1 MFLYRIAGNFWG
13 RKLKQIGEKYDFC
26 WEIFRGL
33 LSFAAPKDATLSNFT
48 QKTFTS
54 THKTANSQKVFRYM
68 VLCGHMYNVHVHVL
82 TYWVLSLLPYSQVL
96 LMRTHQTHPSLKIR
110 NRQTSSKLT
119 LLPSCAITLVPQW
132 YDSPPFSDTT
142 PVIAVSGRPPDL
154 VTSPPLRAASQS
166 RYSRP
171 LMWV

>member
-13 RKLKQIGEKYDFC
+13 RKLSQIGEKYDFC

-33 LSFAAPKDATLSNFT
+33 LSFAAPKDATLPNFT
-48 QKTFTS
+48 QKTFTN
-54 THKTANSQKVFRYM
+54 THKTTKFTKVFCYT
-68 VLCGHMYNVHVHVL
+68 VLCDHMYSACIH
-82 TYWVLSLLPYSQVL
+82 WVLSLLPYSQVL

-119 LLPSCAITLVPQW
+119 LLPSCAKTLVPQW